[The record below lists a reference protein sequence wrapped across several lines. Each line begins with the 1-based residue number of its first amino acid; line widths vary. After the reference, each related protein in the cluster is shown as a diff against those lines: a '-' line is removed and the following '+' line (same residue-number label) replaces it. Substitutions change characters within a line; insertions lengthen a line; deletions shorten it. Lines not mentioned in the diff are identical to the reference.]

1 MAEIAEM
8 TTQYTLKLPA
18 EIATRFQPADRFTVW
33 VEGDTL
39 HLKLIDS
46 SSVDLE
52 EPSLASARTSLGH
65 QLREARAKII
75 ASGEPLLG
83 WADLEQEVAERRG
96 NFLEDEPE

>member
-8 TTQYTLKLPA
+8 TPQYTLKLPA

-39 HLKLIDS
+39 HLKLIDTT
-46 SSVDLE
+46 SVGIE
-52 EPSLASARTSLGH
+52 EPSLAPAKTSLGH

-75 ASGEPLLG
+75 ASGESLLD
-83 WADLEQEVAERRG
+83 WADVEQEVADRRG
-96 NFLEDEPE
+96 HLLEDESE